1 MIEDFS
7 EEASDARRVAAN
19 ATDTAIRAAP
29 IQAVSE
35 EASPVVEA
43 DTSRPVT
50 ADQPSVPYVI
60 YATDIANNAVTNAAG
75 VSECPTSV
83 VLSEAGNSPH
93 SQQNFEVFVRETL
106 DRSTAAAAAES
117 TDDVMPEATTLHP
130 FASELA
136 QEITQDALNTLETDA
151 QQQADAQQAQ
161 ATQAGTEHRH
171 AAEDEQQVHSGDA
184 EQHQQ
189 HTPETAQQFLP
200 DEPGTPVSVG
210 ATSYS
215 LLCDSYAADA
225 ANRTLEGAVVAS
237 RQLEEQQVDTSKP
250 TQRQETQPEQPTQ
263 PEETHLH
270 QPTQPKEAQ
279 LHQPTEPAQPTQPE
293 QPTQAQEAQLHQ
305 PTEPD
310 QPTQPEQ
317 TTQAQEAQLHQ
328 PTEPDQPTQPEQ
340 TTQAKEAQL
349 HQPTEPAQPT
359 QPEQTTQPKE
369 AQLHQPTEPA
379 QPTQPE
385 ETTQPKE
392 AQLDQPTEP
401 AQLTQP
407 EERTQEKE
415 AQLHQP
421 TEPAQPTQPEET
433 TQPKEAQLHQPTEP
447 AQPTQP
453 EQPTQPKE
461 AQSHQPTQP
470 EQPPQ
475 LKETQSHQPT
485 RLEQPTQ
492 PEGTQSH
499 KPTQPE
505 EQIEGP
511 VSKDLG
517 VEAPADDHVDLPGDE
532 KTPVSVG
539 VASQSLAC
547 MSYASDIATKAV
559 DYAMASEE
567 ASDIMRPISAAVS
580 DPAPDVVQEV
590 AHEVFANLHN
600 GPVETEDPP
609 SPSALEGAG
618 QQTDITNDDKR
629 PSTPVSVGAASNSLV
644 CDSCAADIA
653 HRTMDYALS
662 ANQEAT
668 EQRAAEQGP
677 AEPSQDD
684 IRVVEEKPQPI
695 QAVLVKPQPKT
706 PVEPQEPR
714 TPGSPESVGGTS
726 NSIACDSYAAD
737 VANRTLDQTLVSEQS
752 RDVER
757 PTQPAQP
764 TQSGPQPT
772 KPAESA
778 QPSQPTKPSEVKPSE
793 QGQSTSPSKPPLI
806 PAVQPVK
813 PSGPSVNEPG
823 TPGTPVSVGGT
834 SNSVACDSCAAD
846 MATKALHH
854 ALVDN
859 SRKAQGVQR
868 TPDAQTFQPSSTT
881 QTGPIDQGKNGAP
894 NLALRQ
900 DTASCH
906 DETVIVPADAE
917 LAKDL
922 VAHAMG
928 DAVAAEGTASDVHT
942 LDAETISNVHPVGPL
957 IKPGKSETEVGSR
970 TPVSV
975 GGASMSHACDAYA
988 AAVASSSVDK
998 VLSRMQA
1005 SPEVRGGPWQTEPRH
1020 DGGQATGPGQDI
1032 QPTQPN
1038 QPTPNQPDQVTQ
1050 PSQPTQPT
1058 QLPSLPT
1065 NGLERRDTGSVVSE
1079 SVAQG
1084 GSIDLAHIVSSA
1096 VAEACREA
1104 NLSLIA
1110 SVNTD
1115 DVDEA
1120 DPEQVVRQAVEEALR
1135 TELAQRVSGIHSK
1148 EAKETGGAD
1157 ELC

>member
-1 MIEDFS
+1 MIEDFN
-7 EEASDARRVAAN
+7 EEASDAQRVAAN
-19 ATDTAIRAAP
+19 ATDTAIRVAP
-29 IQAVSE
+29 MQAVSE

-50 ADQPSVPYVI
+50 ADDQHSGVPYVI
-60 YATDIANNAVTNAAG
+60 YATDIANNVVTNAALI
-75 VSECPTSV
+75 SECPTSV

-93 SQQNFEVFVRETL
+93 GQQQFEVFVRETL

-117 TDDVMPEATTLHP
+117 TDDVMPETTTLHP

-151 QQQADAQQAQ
+151 QQQADARQAQ

-171 AAEDEQQVHSGDA
+171 AAADEQQNSRDA
-184 EQHQQ
+184 EQHEQ
-189 HTPETAQQFLP
+189 HTPETAQEFLP

-225 ANRTLEGAVVAS
+225 ANRTLEGAMVAS

-250 TQRQETQPEQPTQ
+250 TQPQETQPEQPTQ
-263 PEETHLH
+263 PEETQLH
-270 QPTQPKEAQ
+270 QPTQPEQPTRPKEAQ
-279 LHQPTEPAQPTQPE
+279 SHQPTEPEQPMQLKETQPKEVQLHQPTQPE
-293 QPTQAQEAQLHQ
+293 QPTQL
-305 PTEPD
+305 
-310 QPTQPEQ
+310 
-317 TTQAQEAQLHQ
+317 
-328 PTEPDQPTQPEQ
+328 
-340 TTQAKEAQL
+340 
-349 HQPTEPAQPT
+349 
-359 QPEQTTQPKE
+359 
-369 AQLHQPTEPA
+369 
-379 QPTQPE
+379 E
-385 ETTQPKE
+385 ET
-392 AQLDQPTEP
+392 
-401 AQLTQP
+401 
-407 EERTQEKE
+407 
-415 AQLHQP
+415 
-421 TEPAQPTQPEET
+421 
-433 TQPKEAQLHQPTEP
+433 
-447 AQPTQP
+447 
-453 EQPTQPKE
+453 
-461 AQSHQPTQP
+461 QSHQPTQP
-470 EQPPQ
+470 E
-475 LKETQSHQPT
+475 L
-485 RLEQPTQ
+485 PTQ
-492 PEGTQSH
+492 PEGTQSYQ
-499 KPTQPE
+499 PTQPE

-511 VSKDLG
+511 ISKDPDA
-517 VEAPADDHVDLPGDE
+517 EAVADHVDLPGDE

-590 AHEVFANLHN
+590 AHEVFANLHD
-600 GPVETEDPP
+600 GPVEAAEDPA

-618 QQTDITNDDKR
+618 QKTDTKDDRR

-662 ANQEAT
+662 ANQEAI
-668 EQRAAEQGP
+668 EQERPVEQGP
-677 AEPSQDD
+677 PEPSQDV
-684 IRVVEEKPQPI
+684 IRVEVEKPQPI
-695 QAVLVKPQPKT
+695 QAVLEKPQPKT

-737 VANRTLDQTLVSEQS
+737 VANRTLDHALVSEQS

-757 PTQPAQP
+757 RAQPAQP
-764 TQSGPQPT
+764 TQSGPHPT

-778 QPSQPTKPSEVKPSE
+778 QPSQPTKPSEAKPSE

-806 PAVQPVK
+806 PAVQPAK

-823 TPGTPVSVGGT
+823 TPGSPVSVGGT

-846 MATKALHH
+846 MANKALHH

-859 SRKAQGVQR
+859 SRKAQGAQR

-881 QTGPIDQGKNGAP
+881 QTGPMDQGKSGAS
-894 NLALRQ
+894 NQVRRQ

-906 DETVIVPADAE
+906 DETVIAPADAE

-942 LDAETISNVHPVGPL
+942 LDAESVSNVHPVGPL

-988 AAVASSSVDK
+988 AVVASSSVDK
-998 VLSRMQA
+998 VLAGMQA
-1005 SPEVRGGPWQTEPRH
+1005 SPEVQGGPWQTQPRH
-1020 DGGQATGPGQDI
+1020 DGGQATEPGQDI
-1032 QPTQPN
+1032 QPTQPSQPTQLN
-1038 QPTPNQPDQVTQ
+1038 QQTPNQPDQVTQ
-1050 PSQPTQPT
+1050 QSQPTQPT

-1110 SVNTD
+1110 SINTD

-1157 ELC
+1157 VLHLGIASNCVDVFWR